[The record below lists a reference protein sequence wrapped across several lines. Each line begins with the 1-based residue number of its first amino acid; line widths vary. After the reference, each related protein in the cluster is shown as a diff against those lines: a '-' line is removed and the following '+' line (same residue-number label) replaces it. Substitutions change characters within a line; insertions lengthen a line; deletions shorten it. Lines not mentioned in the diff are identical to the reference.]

1 MPYPI
6 MPSTKQR
13 PAGAGAFRPLNESQI
28 PSRALAPEDTLPL
41 NTKQNCH
48 PERSAPGAPI
58 ARECD
63 GGKRSE
69 GPAFGKLNSALKW
82 VPHVSILRHGKAT
95 NPNQV
100 VILSE
105 GRPPRRT
112 TEIEGPTSRDTAKNT
127 DMGAPSI
134 RRFLPKGWESTAL
147 RTVEALLL
155 AIAVCFSTAASNSS
169 SRFNDLGHRLMCTC
183 SCAQLL
189 GECNHVG
196 CPESGNMRDELSAA
210 IASGATDEQ
219 ILTSFAAK
227 YGATVLAAPTT
238 HGFDLVAWIAPFAVF
253 AAALLGTILLVR
265 HWSVGRT
272 QPAQLSD
279 PTIDA
284 LREKIRRE
292 TGAGID
298 GGI

>member
-1 MPYPI
+1 MPALKNQLT
-6 MPSTKQR
+6 SA
-13 PAGAGAFRPLNESQI
+13 PAPPKAVILSEGRAATEVEGPAVAFRTSISSEALKSEGAGAFRSLSESQI
-28 PSRALAPEDTLPL
+28 PSRALAPEDTSSL

-48 PERSAPGAPI
+48 PERAEQAEGSAVASHDASINRNVGAT
-58 ARECD
+58 
-63 GGKRSE
+63 S
-69 GPAFGKLNSALKW
+69 F
-82 VPHVSILRHGKAT
+82 RH
-95 NPNQV
+95 
-100 VILSE
+100 
-105 GRPPRRT
+105 
-112 TEIEGPTSRDTAKNT
+112 
-127 DMGAPSI
+127 
-134 RRFLPKGWESTAL
+134 FLPKGWENTAL
-147 RTVEALLL
+147 RTTQALLL
-155 AIAVCFSTAASNSS
+155 AIAVCFSVGATDAS

-196 CPESGNMRDELSAA
+196 CPESGHMRDELSAA

-227 YGATVLAAPTT
+227 YGATVLAAPTM

-265 HWSVGRT
+265 HWSVGRSLT
-272 QPAQLSD
+272 PAQPSD
-279 PTIDA
+279 PTMDA